1 MVFVADFIEHFLSF
15 FLFLK
20 RHFLQLRKEE
30 TSMRI
35 FKKERGCLFLNRSVL
50 KFVNIFF
57 EVEFFIYTGTEFR
70 TVWNF
75 VVEKSTYHIF

>member
-1 MVFVADFIEHFLSF
+1 
-15 FLFLK
+15 
-20 RHFLQLRKEE
+20 
-30 TSMRI
+30 MRI
-35 FKKERGCLFLNRSVL
+35 FFKKERGCLFLNRSVL